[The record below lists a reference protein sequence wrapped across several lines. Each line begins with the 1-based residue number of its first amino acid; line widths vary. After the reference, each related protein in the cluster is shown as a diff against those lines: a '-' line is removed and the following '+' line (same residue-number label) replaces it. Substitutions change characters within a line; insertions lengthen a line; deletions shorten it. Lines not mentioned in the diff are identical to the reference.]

1 MTAYRNARALREPLR
16 SFSNAVNGVRMQLK
30 IVAFAQAADL
40 LGFRERT
47 VDCESDETPRSLFA
61 RLASNADLQV
71 MRVAIDREYRSWDE
85 PLGAARELAL
95 IPPVSGG

>member
-1 MTAYRNARALREPLR
+1 
-16 SFSNAVNGVRMQLK
+16 MQLK
-30 IVAFAQAADL
+30 VVAFAQAADL

-47 VDCESDETPRSLFA
+47 IDSAPDETARSVLA
-61 RLASNADLQV
+61 RLAPNADLRM